1 MGVPVTRGDLKA
13 FAAKWRAPLVLKM
26 RDATVYAPLPPS
38 PGIAAL
44 VTLGVAER
52 LGITQPDG
60 FAFFHSLLEA
70 SKRGFAARAG
80 AMMDFDGLDVDHDA
94 FLASD
99 FLEREAE
106 VISPRRAAAVHL
118 DVSNERPAWIG
129 AVDADGLAVSCLQSA
144 GWHYGSGCVLP
155 GTGIL
160 LQNRG
165 RAFSLDQ
172 NSPRMLAP
180 CRRPVHALAPSM
192 AVFRDGALMSFGA
205 TGGDA
210 SPQIMA
216 QVFARIAMGM
226 SAEEAV
232 ASPRAVLRRMPGQR
246 SVMLD
251 IEAEFDPSIARQ
263 LRQAGHEIRDTADM
277 FDQSLGEAGV
287 LIRRSKGAIDAGSDP
302 RGDSAV
308 SGL

>member
-1 MGVPVTRGDLKA
+1 
-13 FAAKWRAPLVLKM
+13 
-26 RDATVYAPLPPS
+26 
-38 PGIAAL
+38 
-44 VTLGVAER
+44 
-52 LGITQPDG
+52 
-60 FAFFHSLLEA
+60 
-70 SKRGFAARAG
+70 
-80 AMMDFDGLDVDHDA
+80 
-94 FLASD
+94 
-99 FLEREAE
+99 
-106 VISPRRAAAVHL
+106 
-118 DVSNERPAWIG
+118 
-129 AVDADGLAVSCLQSA
+129 
-144 GWHYGSGCVLP
+144 VLP

-180 CRRPVHALAPSM
+180 GRRPVHALAPSI

-210 SPQIMA
+210 QPQILA

-232 ASPRAVLRRMPGQR
+232 AAPRCALRRMPGQR
-246 SVMLD
+246 SSMLD

-277 FDQSLGEAGV
+277 FDQSLGEASV
-287 LIRRSKGAIDAGSDP
+287 LIRRTKGAIDAGTDP